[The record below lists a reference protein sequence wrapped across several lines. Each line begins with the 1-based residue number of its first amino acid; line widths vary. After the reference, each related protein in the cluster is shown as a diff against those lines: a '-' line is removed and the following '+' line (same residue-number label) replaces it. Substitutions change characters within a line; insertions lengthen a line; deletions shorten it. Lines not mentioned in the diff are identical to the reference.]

1 MKFYKIVLITL
12 ILGATV
18 AGLFGCGSKSDP
30 QTPADQIA
38 AVKRGNLELDITAAG
53 NLAFTQTED
62 LPVDLFYQGGT
73 VGRGGTIGQ
82 VLVEVGDTVK
92 KGQVLVSVDPT
103 EWADQLQIVQDN
115 VNTAQRNVTTKNGL
129 VTDAER
135 QVTTLQRTV
144 TAKETAVTGAERQVT
159 LKEFAV
165 KQTQLAVQS
174 ANSTL
179 NQITEVQE
187 AKIAV
192 AMAELNLTFIKK
204 LTTGQFAGWAGDF
217 GDLTQLTTDAKN
229 DLAAALEDYNNIV
242 AGHTSNIT
250 VLSNVKLWAAK
261 SQLDV
266 EQSHLEIEKSK
277 LAVAQSQMAVYDAQT
292 AVDDANS
299 AVEDARIAVD
309 NANYAV
315 DKGQQALDNARL
327 DLDNANSTLADTQK
341 KLANAEAM
349 SPEITAPFDGFVT
362 ALNVKAGDSVYNGTI
377 AVTVTDPT
385 KFEADILV
393 SEMDIAKVKLGGEAT
408 VQVSAIT
415 GISLPA
421 KVTNISPTATIQSG
435 VVNYSVKVELGTLP
449 AASQNQTATQPSTSN
464 VTAGQLPAALQRAVD
479 AGRMTQQQAE
489 DFVKNGPP
497 AGFSPP
503 AGGALPE
510 GLTLPEGFSPQAGT
524 GFSGASGSRA
534 QSQLPSAAT
543 TTTSF
548 QLRQGL
554 TVTVNVIVARR
565 TNVLLVPNTAVTKEG
580 NQSYV
585 QVVTASGTT
594 EKRAV
599 QTGISDWQNTEITS
613 GLSDGENIVV
623 PKASTSAASTTTQ
636 SNQPRGGIPFLGR

>member
-179 NQITEVQE
+179 NQIAAVKE
-187 AKIAV
+187 AQDTIDL
-192 AMAELNLTFIKK
+192 AEINLTFIKK
-204 LTTGQFAGWAGDF
+204 LTTGELGGWAGNV
-217 GDLTQLTTDAKN
+217 GDLVLLKSLAKD
-229 DLAAALEDYNNIV
+229 DLAAAQEDYNDILDGTSV
-242 AGHTSNIT
+242 HVTSN
-250 VLSNVKLWAAK
+250 VALQVAQ
-261 SQLDV
+261 SQL
-266 EQSHLEIEKSK
+266 
-277 LAVAQSQMAVYDAQT
+277 AFAQSQMAVYDAQT

-565 TNVLLVPNTAVTKEG
+565 TNVLLVPNTAVTKAG